1 MWKNRQIRG
10 WRGTD
15 EVDGWVDADTLTDR
29 GKKREKATI
38 KPDGETERQIK
49 NITWAA
55 QLGLRILLW
64 LFLRIDTAI

>member
-15 EVDGWVDADTLTDR
+15 EVDGWVDVHTLTVR
-29 GKKREKATI
+29 GKKREKITI
-38 KPDGETERQIK
+38 KPAGETERQIK
-49 NITWAA
+49 NITGAA

-64 LFLRIDTAI
+64 LFLLSDIAI